1 MPFLNNEFL
10 YFSNF
15 KQTKTTPVVNENLVK
30 DSRRRGGL
38 HRCSQAVVSICRPF
52 FRTIKILTTKIQDMI
67 PLYNIIYRSN
77 TNNVVCSQY
86 SREVV
91 LSDRIVDYRLTTFD
105 YITTGG
111 DLNVQ

>member
-1 MPFLNNEFL
+1 M
-10 YFSNF
+10 FSFIYNSPR
-15 KQTKTTPVVNENLVK
+15 KHSKTTYVVSQSHDK
-30 DSRRRGGL
+30 SSRRISGL